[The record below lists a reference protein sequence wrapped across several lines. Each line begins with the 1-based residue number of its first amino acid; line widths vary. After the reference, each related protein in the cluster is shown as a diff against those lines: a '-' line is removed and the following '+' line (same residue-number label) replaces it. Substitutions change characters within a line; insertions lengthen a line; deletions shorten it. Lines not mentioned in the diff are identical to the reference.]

1 MIEPSAAGGLE
12 RCADVGDGVL
22 LWAVAEGVTADVV
35 CAGLVTGLVVLTA
48 AEDEVGWVDGC
59 EIRAT
64 ATMLTA
70 ASTAARTAAAAV
82 IRAPLT
88 SARESVNQLG
98 SFIAPTR

>member
-22 LWAVAEGVTADVV
+22 LWAVAADVV

-48 AEDEVGWVDGC
+48 AEDEDGC

-70 ASTAARTAAAAV
+70 ARTAARTAAAAV